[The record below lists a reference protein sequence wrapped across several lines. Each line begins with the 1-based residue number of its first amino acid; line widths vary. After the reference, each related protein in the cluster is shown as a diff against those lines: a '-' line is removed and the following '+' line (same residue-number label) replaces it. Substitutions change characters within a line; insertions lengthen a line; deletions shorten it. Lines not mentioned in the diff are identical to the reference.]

1 MGNNLSLFNALERLD
16 YEVKISSEI
25 NKIRDADLVFLPGVG
40 SYSQGIKNLKKTG
53 IFDLLIE
60 NSKLGKPIIGICL
73 GMQMMLER
81 GYEDGI
87 NSGLGLIK
95 GEAKYMG
102 EIKSDRKML
111 IPHVGWNIIKSNN
124 ESFNSDIFNSMQYFV
139 HSFNATDVPFEN
151 RLHTFNYY
159 KREWIASIIKENIVG
174 FQFHPER
181 SGLQGLKI
189 LDYFSKYLLTL

>member
-1 MGNNLSLFNALERLD
+1 
-16 YEVKISSEI
+16 
-25 NKIRDADLVFLPGVG
+25 
-40 SYSQGIKNLKKTG
+40 
-53 IFDLLIE
+53 
-60 NSKLGKPIIGICL
+60 
-73 GMQMMLER
+73 
-81 GYEDGI
+81 
-87 NSGLGLIK
+87 
-95 GEAKYMG
+95 
-102 EIKSDRKML
+102 
-111 IPHVGWNIIKSNN
+111 
-124 ESFNSDIFNSMQYFV
+124 MQYFV